1 MVSRTK
7 HERAKILAW
16 QGRLED
22 ASVLNLEAMSLVSE
36 GKPNHS
42 SVSATLYQQGQVFLQ
57 QNKYDD
63 ALLQFDKAL
72 AICKLNAPQRGNAGE
87 SARIFWRMSQIYRAK
102 GQVEDAEEFLEAAE
116 KTKSELLQTGDYA
129 KVEHPDSSWDSLLGL
144 LYR

>member
-42 SVSATLYQQGQVFLQ
+42 SVSATLYQQG
-57 QNKYDD
+57 
-63 ALLQFDKAL
+63 
-72 AICKLNAPQRGNAGE
+72 
-87 SARIFWRMSQIYRAK
+87 
-102 GQVEDAEEFLEAAE
+102 
-116 KTKSELLQTGDYA
+116 
-129 KVEHPDSSWDSLLGL
+129 
-144 LYR
+144 